1 MHSEELSRVISR
13 SMYGLIIT
21 TALLIALEHT
31 AMTSWSVALSI
42 LTSLLSICIAEAYT
56 EGVGTHIRQGDL
68 ERTEKRHIFRESLYI
83 FVGSTLPLLVFIL
96 SGVGVWDISTAY
108 LIAKVSII
116 VLLMEYGYIYGRRI
130 GRSRLGA
137 LRVALLNIVL
147 VTLIIF
153 FKEFVKV

>member
-21 TALLIALEHT
+21 AALLIALEHT
-31 AMTSWSVALSI
+31 AMSSWNVALSI

-56 EGVGTHIRQGDL
+56 EGVGIHIRQGDL
-68 ERTEKRHIFRESLYI
+68 EHAEKRHIFRESLYI

-116 VLLMEYGYIYGRRI
+116 VLLMEYGYIYGRRT
-130 GRSRLGA
+130 GKTRLGSI
-137 LRVALLNIVL
+137 RVALLNIAL
-147 VTLIIF
+147 VSLIIF
-153 FKEFVKV
+153 FKEFVKA